1 MGKGSKG
8 PANGKSFLSQDRL
21 AGPTDGGQDPS
32 KTIPQRVLQGQVRVQ
47 SLGIFSHKGSM
58 LWEPV
63 EEALCLEGGERGG
76 DTAKFPRPSGLT
88 GSAGPEAELCFLNG
102 SLDQHVS

>member
-1 MGKGSKG
+1 
-8 PANGKSFLSQDRL
+8 
-21 AGPTDGGQDPS
+21 
-32 KTIPQRVLQGQVRVQ
+32 
-47 SLGIFSHKGSM
+47 M
-58 LWEPV
+58 LWELV

-88 GSAGPEAELCFLNG
+88 GSAGPEAELCFLDG